1 MLRKMSQEPIES
13 PAPGV
18 VLDLADACV
27 RFVKRALNIELDYS
41 PDTLPLLDHYLRSAS
56 NVSKEDILNLV
67 VPAAGAYFGEV
78 IRRQLGPCRWH
89 WVDGE
94 LANCRLEFER
104 CFLSFNPIGSALGT
118 VLGAEADH
126 YGGHLALLPEDE
138 PLVKESLERVGEV
151 RVEDYYRLA
160 VRFEVIEQAVA
171 LLIDKAIAQNEL
183 SRRFGPE
190 VYAALREQ
198 KSTGLL
204 H

>member
-1 MLRKMSQEPIES
+1 MLGAMSQDPPES
-13 PAPGV
+13 QVPDV
-18 VLDLADACV
+18 VNDLADACV
-27 RFVKRALNIELDYS
+27 RFVKRALNIELDYT
-41 PDTLPLLDHYLRSAS
+41 PDTLPLLDHYLQSAS
-56 NVSKEDILNLV
+56 NVSKEDILSLV

-78 IRRQLGPCRWH
+78 VRRQLGPCRWH
-89 WVDGE
+89 WVDGD

-126 YGGHLALLPEDE
+126 YGGHLALLSEDE

-151 RVEDYYRLA
+151 REEDYYRLA
-160 VRFEVIEQAVA
+160 VRFEVVEQVVSLLIEQ
-171 LLIDKAIAQNEL
+171 AIAQNEL
-183 SRRFGPE
+183 SRRFGPD

-198 KSTGLL
+198 KGTGLL